1 MSDLLDKWWCSEH
14 NCPMIDVGGD
24 CYACLFD
31 YVNERV
37 GMRRVTDVVND
48 ADRARLIFENG
59 VELPLICPCCDKAIH
74 ATGGESLLKEVNGFR
89 LETLEYAHGESQDK
103 KKRYGLLLLG
113 FTKNRKKKEIE
124 VSLESAKQMT
134 DERAMHDEEG

>member
-48 ADRARLIFENG
+48 ADGATLIFENG

-89 LETLEYAHGESQDK
+89 LETLAYAEESKDEK
-103 KKRYGLLLLG
+103 NYGALILG
-113 FTKNRKKKEIE
+113 FTKGRKKKEIE